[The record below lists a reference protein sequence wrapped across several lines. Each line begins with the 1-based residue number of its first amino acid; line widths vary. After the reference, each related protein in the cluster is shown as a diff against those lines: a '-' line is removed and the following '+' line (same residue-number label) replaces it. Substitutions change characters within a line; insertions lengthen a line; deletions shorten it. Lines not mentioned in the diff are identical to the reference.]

1 MITSFNELQRLKI
14 KNRDFPGGPWA
25 KTPSSQCRCPSSIPE
40 QGTRSQMLQP
50 RVHMTQLGTLCAAS
64 ETRGSQINNVKTK
77 ERSKGNYLGKE
88 EVMLPLFC
96 RQHNYI

>member
-40 QGTRSQMLQP
+40 QGTRSQMPQP
-50 RVHMTQLGTLCAAS
+50 RVHMTQLRTLCAATES
-64 ETRGSQINNVKTK
+64 QGGQINNVKQKREVKVTIW
-77 ERSKGNYLGKE
+77 ERKK
-88 EVMLPLFC
+88 
-96 RQHNYI
+96 